1 MSLFER
7 IGGEAAVNAAVDR
20 FYERVLA
27 DPMLAPFFKHV
38 SMQRLKAHQF
48 AFLSQALG
56 GPQQYSGSSMS
67 TAHARLGIEYRHF
80 QAVSVHLVETL
91 RGLGV
96 TEDIVAEVV
105 AAVTPLAGQIV
116 NAQESARAY
125 AVDNRRE

>member
-1 MSLFER
+1 MSLLER
-7 IGGEAAVNAAVDR
+7 IGGEAAVHAAVER
-20 FYERVLA
+20 FYERVLG
-27 DPMLAPFFKHV
+27 DPTLAPFFKHV

-67 TAHARLGIEYRHF
+67 AAHARLKIEHRHF

-91 RGLGV
+91 RELGV

-116 NAQESARAY
+116 NTPERASAY
-125 AVDNRRE
+125 AVDSRRE